1 MKFNKLFLAL
11 SISALTACGGGSDS
25 KESDGGGTGGV
36 VVTPPVETAIS
47 GKSVKGVM
55 TNAVVKVFKYVDNA
69 AVELTA
75 AELKDSNIVTDA
87 QGNYTFTVLD
97 YNGPIKVEVS
107 VSSDANSPTTMLCD
121 APSGC
126 GGVAFGQEVN
136 LTANASDFML
146 TSISSVESGTP
157 AKVNVS
163 PLTHIATA
171 LVESSTEITA
181 ESVQQNV
188 SKVANTFGI
197 QGSIVELEPTSVNSA
212 SDVASEENA
221 EELRY
226 GLINAGIA
234 ESLFNGEGTITSKL
248 ASATTDLVENDGD
261 LLISP
266 DGDDEFEFNLVDIFE
281 GASKTASLV
290 AENIAADSSIENG
303 ADAVTGLTQLE
314 NNLENESANQVI
326 LAGEEGR
333 TQAESEQQTEGD
345 AVAKAKAMVNDVRVF
360 ANLFDKN
367 HSSNQ
372 GIRSQ
377 GEALM
382 TLIDDAEAMVQLEG
396 DNFTLLAQVSEAITM
411 ISMEDNGDKTSF
423 DLAEYL
429 DPQTGVTGIVILQ
442 PEDFIFSVD
451 AAGNQGERLKLAVE
465 LGLDEV
471 GDKIELTLSGTMES
485 NNAKFEIKETSG
497 VYIALDKVVTKAQ
510 LENGQS
516 DAEITGGGFKLE
528 LAISQ
533 KATDAVANPVMF
545 EGKLVADLVM
555 VSVPT
560 LKDHYFDQEQYQSI
574 LLADNQLFSP
584 ENEQSPIPDS
594 VTFSG
599 VFSSAEGESFSA
611 ALTFDVD
618 EVAAFVPSGFT
629 NGTGSLIDGY
639 VISLDVSQD
648 ANTLSYTLNPA
659 YFEDS
664 GTSTTVYKNL
674 SENDLRHDN
683 ITRSYSRMGYVSDR
697 ITEVQHIQHET
708 AQGTNLNEYR
718 KTVLIKVDSDNPYIY
733 VDYKVARELDT
744 DNDGIADMHETV
756 SKGLY
761 EQELYEGEFSVEAF
775 IDSDGNITVLPEKAY
790 ESYDS
795 VNGQFI
801 GLFDDY
807 VNLNLYIQDP
817 VVSALDWFQTSF
829 ELKTDNKVY
838 DLWDTNL
845 GIVMSVEADLR
856 AVKAGAEN
864 QLVGGILVQ
873 PILKDAM
880 TLSINDADTEFSIS
894 VDGGPQWHVSSV
906 ENQDG
911 YLLQYN
917 SELISKHFSQTHS
930 LNAFSVGSDENS
942 NAYTLFRELFHEYSD
957 GYVYRE
963 ASILLL
969 DADDTNQDG
978 EISLDEW
985 HGSIMYGSYVD
996 ESGQL
1001 RDELGEVVNSGY
1013 TISPSYEDLNFKQQY
1028 GVSLFDFVN
1037 ESNSASSVLVKL
1049 HEYNRSEYY
1058 NYLNPFQWSNVDG
1071 IGQIGKFELLEE
1083 MSTSDVFLP
1092 GATNSFD
1099 VYVIEPENDQGLE
1112 SEDNYLDIAASL
1124 SVGVVLQ
1131 DYEIALMLSGART
1144 GFDDGKFSLDVAY
1157 KTPESESQRSFKVM
1171 VESLDSNSIVATNS
1185 EAVVLRMNGEEVD
1198 ADDDTDVVIGE
1209 IRVGAQAEL
1218 AAEVIQ
1224 RGSAVFIKYKDEAGT
1239 IETL

>member
-11 SISALTACGGGSDS
+11 SISALTACGGGNDDTQVNIPD
-25 KESDGGGTGGV
+25 EQV
-36 VVTPPVETAIS
+36 VPPVETAIS

-107 VSSDANSPTTMLCD
+107 VSTDANAPTTMLCD

-126 GGVAFGQEVN
+126 AGVSFGQEIN
-136 LTANASDFML
+136 LTTSAPDFVL
-146 TSISSVESGTP
+146 NSVSSVQSGTP
-157 AKVNVS
+157 VKVNVS

-171 LVESSTEITA
+171 LVESSTEVTA

-197 QGSIVELEPTSVNSA
+197 QGSIVELEPTSVNSTG
-212 SDVASEENA
+212 DVANEDNA
-221 EELRY
+221 QELRY

-234 ESLFNGEGTITSKL
+234 ESLFNGDGTITSKL

-303 ADAVTGLTQLE
+303 ADAITGLAQVE
-314 NNLENESANQVI
+314 NNLENESANQVL

-345 AVAKAKAMVNDVRVF
+345 AVAKAKAMVGDVRVF
-360 ANLFDKN
+360 ANLFDAN

-372 GIRSQ
+372 GINNQ
-377 GEALM
+377 GAALM
-382 TLIDDAEAMVQLEG
+382 TLIDDAETMVNLEG
-396 DNFTLLAQVSEAITM
+396 DNFTLLAHVSEAIAI

-423 DLAEYL
+423 DLADYL
-429 DPQTGVTGIVILQ
+429 EPQTGVTGTVVLQ

-471 GDKIELTLSGTMES
+471 GDKIQLALSGTMES

-497 VYIALDKVVTKAQ
+497 VYIALDKVVTREQ
-510 LENGQS
+510 LENGQA
-516 DAEITGGGFKLE
+516 DAEIAGGGLNLE
-528 LAISQ
+528 IAISQ
-533 KATDAVANPVMF
+533 KATDAVTNPVMF
-545 EGKLVADLVM
+545 EGKLAADLVM

-560 LKDHYFDQEQYQSI
+560 LKTKYFDYDDYQSFY
-574 LLADNQLFSP
+574 LSNNPLFSP
-584 ENEQSPIPDS
+584 EDELTPIPDS

-599 VFSSAEGESFSA
+599 VFSSAEGQSFSA

-618 EVAAFVPSGFT
+618 EVAAFIPSGFK

-648 ANTLSYTLNPA
+648 ANTLSYTYNPA
-659 YFEDS
+659 YFEDA

-683 ITRSYSRMGYVSDR
+683 ITRSFSQMDYVSDR

-708 AQGTNLNEYR
+708 AQGTILNEYR

-761 EQELYEGEFSVEAF
+761 EQELYEGEFSVDAF
-775 IDSDGNITVLPEKAY
+775 IDSDGNITVLPEEAY

-807 VNLNLYIQDP
+807 VNLNLYIEDP

-838 DLWDTNL
+838 DLWGTNL

-873 PILKDAM
+873 PILEDAM

-894 VDGGPQWHVSSV
+894 VDGGAKWQVASI
-906 ENQDG
+906 ENQDD
-911 YLLQYN
+911 YLLQY
-917 SELISKHFSQTHS
+917 SSMFSQDGFSYSNEIHS
-930 LNAFSVGSDENS
+930 FSNDDVATVDSFN
-942 NAYTLFRELFHEYSD
+942 LFRESRYEYSD
-957 GYVYRE
+957 GYVYQSAVIYYVDGE
-963 ASILLL
+963 DS
-969 DADDTNQDG
+969 NQDG
-978 EISLDEW
+978 EISLEEW
-985 HGSIMYGSYVD
+985 EVTSYYGSYID
-996 ESGQL
+996 ETGQL
-1001 RDELGEVVNSGY
+1001 RDELGDVVNSGY
-1013 TISPSYEDLNFKQQY
+1013 VNSAVYVDSEFKQEY
-1028 GVSLFDFVN
+1028 GISMFEFATGT
-1037 ESNSASSVLVKL
+1037 NSASSLLVTLQENKIS
-1049 HEYNRSEYY
+1049 EYN
-1058 NYLNPFQWSNVDG
+1058 NYLSSFQWSNVDG
-1071 IGQIGKFELLEE
+1071 VGQIGKFELLEE
-1083 MSTSDVFLP
+1083 MSTSDVFSP

-1144 GFDDGKFSLDVAY
+1144 GFDDGKFALDVAY

-1198 ADDDTDVVIGE
+1198 VDDETEVVIGE

-1224 RGSAVFIKYKDEAGT
+1224 RGSAIFIKYKDEAGT